1 MADANGECNIK
12 VLCRFRPLNQSEII
26 RGDKFIPIFQGEDTV
41 ILGGKAYV
49 FDRVFPTNST
59 QEQVY
64 STCAKQIVKDVL
76 GGYNGTIFA
85 YGQTSSGKT
94 HTMEGNLHD
103 HQGMGIIPRIAE
115 DIFEHIFAMDENLE
129 FHIKVSYFE
138 IYMDKIRDLL
148 DVTKTNLSV
157 HEDKHRVPYVK
168 GCTERF
174 VTSPEEVMDV
184 IDEGKANRHV
194 AVTNMNEHSSRSH
207 SIFLINIKQENVE
220 TEQKLSG
227 KLYLVDLAGSEK
239 VSKTGAEG
247 AVLDEA
253 KNINKSLSALGN
265 VISALAEGTKSH
277 VPYRDSK
284 MTRILQD
291 SLGGNCRT
299 TMFICCSP
307 SSYNDTETKSTL
319 MFGQRAKTIRNTVS
333 VNLELTAE
341 QWKKKYEKEKEK
353 NRSMKETIQR
363 LEAEL
368 NCWRNGEDAAVP
380 GQLCEGSEDAPLVL
394 PESEESVLD
403 VCSPCTPC
411 TPCTPCS
418 IASSIVVHISEE
430 ERQKYEE
437 EIRKLYKQ
445 LDDKD
450 DEINHQSQMVE
461 KLKEQMLDQE
471 ELLASSRGDSEKVQ
485 SELGRLQA
493 ENESAKAEVKE
504 VLQALEELAV
514 NYDQKSLEVEE
525 KSMQNKLL
533 AEELSKKMAHLMALE
548 AELSRIQEV
557 SSHQRKRIAEILNGL
572 MRDLSEF
579 STIVGNKDIK
589 LPVEITGAIEEE
601 FTVARLYINKIKSE
615 VKSMVKRCRH
625 LENLQTECHRKME
638 ETGRELSSCHLLISQ
653 HEVKIRSLTEYMQN
667 VELRKRQLE
676 DSYDSLTAELAKLQA
691 QESMSQVTRGENHTS
706 AQNSCDIKR
715 ALEQQ
720 MESHR
725 EVHSKQLGRLRDEI
739 NEKQK
744 IIDDLTDC
752 NQRQQLELEQLHSD
766 FERLRSREHHK
777 SRQLEELTFLHER
790 HEQSKQDLKGL
801 EETVAREL
809 HTLHNLRKLFVQD
822 LTTRVRKSAQME
834 PDDTGGYITQKQ
846 KISFLENNLDQL
858 TKVHKQLVRDNADLR
873 CELPKLEKRLRS
885 TAERVKALEGA
896 LKEAKE
902 GAMKDRHRYQQEVE
916 RIKDVMR
923 ARAPFRRPHAALIA
937 KPVRPGHY
945 PVCSPTNPFF
955 IRGFSDQPIA
965 FCNAVFH
972 NRNQAAPAAAAA
984 APAATSAPSSPIS
997 VSPTS
1002 PSTPESE
1009 PRLPESNSNQN
1020 SPAKHLDFQ
1029 NNDAHDSNV
1038 QNNMPPAESESQA
1051 DNASEILDSENGNTT
1066 DINDNSMC
1074 LNVNSVSRTDVCDNQ
1089 DPAKLYSLQPEA
1101 SAS

>member
-1 MADANGECNIK
+1 MADGNAECNIK
-12 VLCRFRPLNQSEII
+12 VLCRFRPLNKSEIN
-26 RGDKFIPIFQGEDTV
+26 RGDKFIPVFQREDTV
-41 ILGGKAYV
+41 IFGGKSYV
-49 FDRVFPTNST
+49 FDQVFPTNTT

-64 STCAKQIVKDVL
+64 NACAKQIVKDVL

-103 HQGMGIIPRIAE
+103 PQGMGIIPRISE

-157 HEDKHRVPYVK
+157 HEDKYRVPYVK

-207 SIFLINIKQENVE
+207 SIFLISIKQENVE

-307 SSYNDTETKSTL
+307 SSYNDAETKSTL
-319 MFGQRAKTIRNTVS
+319 MFGQRAKTIRNTVT

-353 NRSMKETIQR
+353 NRSMKETVQR

-368 NCWRNGEDAAVP
+368 NRWRNGNTHKNTEYLLP
-380 GQLCEGSEDAPLVL
+380 RKNCENHPSGIL
-394 PESEESVLD
+394 
-403 VCSPCTPC
+403 
-411 TPCTPCS
+411 
-418 IASSIVVHISEE
+418 IISYIFVFNV
-430 ERQKYEE
+430 R
-437 EIRKLYKQ
+437 III
-445 LDDKD
+445 D

-461 KLKEQMLDQE
+461 KLKEQMLNQE

-485 SELGRLQA
+485 SELGRLQT
-493 ENESAKAEVKE
+493 ENDSAKAEVKE

-525 KSMQNKLL
+525 KSVQKKLL
-533 AEELSKKMAHLMALE
+533 AEELAKKMAHLMAME

-579 STIVGNKDIK
+579 STIVGNRDIR
-589 LPVEITGAIEEE
+589 LPMEITGVIEEE
-601 FTVARLYINKIKSE
+601 FTVARLYISKIKSE

-625 LENLQTECHRKME
+625 LESLQMECHRKME
-638 ETGRELSSCHLLISQ
+638 ETGRELSSCHLLVSQ
-653 HEVKIRSLTEYMQN
+653 HEAKIRSLTDYMQN
-667 VELRKRQLE
+667 VELKKRQLE
-676 DSYDSLTAELAKLQA
+676 DSYDCLSEELAKLQA
-691 QESMSQVTRGENHTS
+691 RGEGGENI
-706 AQNSCDIKR
+706 NMVRRR

-725 EVHSKQLGRLRDEI
+725 EAHSKQLGRLRDEI

-752 NQRQQLELEQLHSD
+752 NQKQQLELEQLHCD
-766 FERLRSREHHK
+766 YECLRSQEHHK

-822 LTTRVRKSAQME
+822 LTTRVRKHAGME
-834 PDDTGGYITQKQ
+834 PDDSGGYITQKQ
-846 KISFLENNLDQL
+846 KISFLENNLEQL

-923 ARAPFRRPHAALIA
+923 TRNPFRRPHAAQI
-937 KPVRPGHY
+937 
-945 PVCSPTNPFF
+945 
-955 IRGFSDQPIA
+955 
-965 FCNAVFH
+965 
-972 NRNQAAPAAAAA
+972 
-984 APAATSAPSSPIS
+984 
-997 VSPTS
+997 
-1002 PSTPESE
+1002 
-1009 PRLPESNSNQN
+1009 
-1020 SPAKHLDFQ
+1020 
-1029 NNDAHDSNV
+1029 
-1038 QNNMPPAESESQA
+1038 
-1051 DNASEILDSENGNTT
+1051 GNTCTSLT
-1066 DINDNSMC
+1066 D
-1074 LNVNSVSRTDVCDNQ
+1074 
-1089 DPAKLYSLQPEA
+1089 
-1101 SAS
+1101 SACF

>member
-1 MADANGECNIK
+1 MADSNAECNIK

-41 ILGGKAYV
+41 IFGGKSYV
-49 FDRVFPTNST
+49 FDQVFPTNTT

-64 STCAKQIVKDVL
+64 NACAKQIVRDVL

-94 HTMEGNLHD
+94 HTMEGKLHD
-103 HQGMGIIPRIAE
+103 PQAMGIIPRIAQ

-138 IYMDKIRDLL
+138 IYMEKIRDLL
-148 DVTKTNLSV
+148 DVTKINLSV
-157 HEDKHRVPYVK
+157 HEDKYRVPYVK

-220 TEQKLSG
+220 TEQKLCG

-307 SSYNDTETKSTL
+307 SSYNDAETKSTL
-319 MFGQRAKTIRNTVS
+319 MFGQRAKTIRNTVT

-368 NCWRNGEDAAVP
+368 DHWRNGDNAVVL
-380 GQLCEGSEDAPLVL
+380 GRLSEGSEDARFV
-394 PESEESVLD
+394 SLD
-403 VCSPCTPC
+403 FKEPTLELCSPCTPC
-411 TPCTPCS
+411 TPCSPCS

-493 ENESAKAEVKE
+493 ENESSKTEVKE
-504 VLQALEELAV
+504 VLQALEELAL

-533 AEELSKKMAHLMALE
+533 AEELGKKMARLRALE
-548 AELSRIQEV
+548 EELSRIQEA
-557 SSHQRKRIAEILNGL
+557 SSHQRKRIAEVLNGL
-572 MRDLSEF
+572 MRDLREF
-579 STIVGNKDIK
+579 STIVGNREIK
-589 LPVEITGAIEEE
+589 LPMEITGGIEEE
-601 FTVARLYINKIKSE
+601 FTVARLYISKIKSE

-625 LENLQTECHRKME
+625 LENLHTECNRKME
-638 ETGRELSSCHLLISQ
+638 ETSRELSSCNLLVSQ
-653 HEVKIRSLTEYMQN
+653 HEAKIRSLMECMQN
-667 VELRKRQLE
+667 VELKKRQLE
-676 DSYDSLTAELAKLQA
+676 DSNDVLTEELAKLRA
-691 QESMSQVTRGENHTS
+691 QESISQVTSGKNNTS
-706 AQNSCDIKR
+706 LQSDIKR
-715 ALEQQ
+715 ALDEQMQ
-720 MESHR
+720 SHR
-725 EVHSKQLGRLRDEI
+725 EAQSKQLGRLRDEI
-739 NEKQK
+739 NEKQNT
-744 IIDDLTDC
+744 IDELTDC
-752 NQRQQLELEQLHSD
+752 NQQQQLELEQLHTD
-766 FERLRSREHHK
+766 FEHLRSQEYQK
-777 SRQLEELTFLHER
+777 SRQLEELTFLCER

-809 HTLHNLRKLFVQD
+809 YTLHNLRKLFVQD
-822 LTTRVRKSAQME
+822 LTARVRKSTEIE
-834 PDDTGGYITQKQ
+834 PDDTGGFITQKQ
-846 KISFLENNLDQL
+846 KISFLENNLEQL
-858 TKVHKQLVRDNADLR
+858 SKVHKQLVRDNADLR

-902 GAMKDRHRYQQEVE
+902 GAIKDRQRYQEEVE

-923 ARAPFRRPHAALIA
+923 RNPFRRHHAAQIA

-945 PVCSPTNPFF
+945 PLCAPINHFF
-955 IRGFSDQPIA
+955 IRGCSGNPVA
-965 FCNAVFH
+965 FCNAGFQ
-972 NRNQAAPAAAAA
+972 NKNNQSAASIDAPPAHD
-984 APAATSAPSSPIS
+984 TE
-997 VSPTS
+997 V
-1002 PSTPESE
+1002 
-1009 PRLPESNSNQN
+1009 RLPGDNCNQN
-1020 SPAKHLDFQ
+1020 SPAERLDPQSDNNSVAQ
-1029 NNDAHDSNV
+1029 NNLL
-1038 QNNMPPAESESQA
+1038 PAEAVSKAVKSSEM
-1051 DNASEILDSENGNTT
+1051 LDSENEWMSATT
-1066 DINDNSMC
+1066 
-1074 LNVNSVSRTDVCDNQ
+1074 RTQPQSTSCRMRLQ
-1089 DPAKLYSLQPEA
+1089 PAKAGECF
-1101 SAS
+1101 

>member
-1 MADANGECNIK
+1 MADANAECNIK
-12 VLCRFRPLNQSEII
+12 VLCRFRPMNQSENI

-41 ILGGKAYV
+41 ILGGKTYV
-49 FDRVFPTNST
+49 FDQVFPTNTT

-64 STCAKQIVKDVL
+64 NTCAKQIVRDVL

-94 HTMEGNLHD
+94 HTMEGNLHNP
-103 HQGMGIIPRIAE
+103 QGMGIIPRIAQ

-138 IYMDKIRDLL
+138 IYLDKIRDLL

-157 HEDKHRVPYVK
+157 HEDKYRVPYVK

-184 IDEGKANRHV
+184 IDEGKASRHV

-247 AVLDEA
+247 SVLDEA

-307 SSYNDTETKSTL
+307 SSYNDAETKSTL

-368 NCWRNGEDAAVP
+368 NCRRDENVS
-380 GQLCEGSEDAPLVL
+380 GQLSEGSEDVPFVPPEPEEPL
-394 PESEESVLD
+394 LD
-403 VCSPCTPC
+403 ICS
-411 TPCTPCS
+411 PCTPCS

-437 EIRKLYKQ
+437 EIRRLYKQ

-461 KLKEQMLDQE
+461 KLKEQMLNQE

-485 SELGRLQA
+485 SELDRLRT
-493 ENESAKAEVKE
+493 ENDSAKAEVKE

-514 NYDQKSLEVEE
+514 NYDQKSLEAAE

-533 AEELSKKMAHLMALE
+533 AEEFEKKMGHLMALE

-572 MRDLSEF
+572 MKDLSDF

-589 LPVEITGAIEEE
+589 LPMEITGAIEEE
-601 FTVARLYINKIKSE
+601 FTVARLYISKIKSE

-625 LENLQTECHRKME
+625 LENLQMECHRKME

-653 HEVKIRSLTEYMQN
+653 HGAKIRSLTEYMQN
-667 VELRKRQLE
+667 VELKKRQLE
-676 DSYDSLTAELAKLQA
+676 DSYDSLSEELAKVQA
-691 QESMSQVTRGENHTS
+691 QESVSQMTS
-706 AQNSCDIKR
+706 GQNPTSVLDCSDIKR

-725 EVHSKQLGRLRDEI
+725 ETHSKQLGHLRDEI

-744 IIDDLTDC
+744 IIDELTDC
-752 NQRQQLELEQLHSD
+752 NQRLQLELEQLHDD
-766 FERLRSREHHK
+766 FEHLRGQEHHK

-801 EETVAREL
+801 EETVGREL
-809 HTLHNLRKLFVQD
+809 HSLHNLRKLFVQD
-822 LTTRVRKSAQME
+822 LTSRVRRSAGIG
-834 PDDTGGYITQKQ
+834 PDGGYITQKQ

-873 CELPKLEKRLRS
+873 CELPKLEKRLRY

-896 LKEAKE
+896 LQEAKE
-902 GAMKDRHRYQQEVE
+902 GAMKDRCRYQQEVE

-923 ARAPFRRPHAALIA
+923 ARNPFRRPHAAQIA

-945 PVCSPTNPFF
+945 PLCSPSNPFF
-955 IRGFSDQPIA
+955 IRGYSEHPAA

-972 NRNQAAPAAAAA
+972 NSNNHQAAASAAPAAPKSAA
-984 APAATSAPSSPIS
+984 
-997 VSPTS
+997 
-1002 PSTPESE
+1002 
-1009 PRLPESNSNQN
+1009 RLPEGDSNRN
-1020 SPAKHLDFQ
+1020 SPVKHLEPR
-1029 NNDAHDSNV
+1029 NNDAHDSDAH
-1038 QNNMPPAESESQA
+1038 NNTLPAEAASPA
-1051 DNASEILDSENGNTT
+1051 DSNTAEMLDSENGNAT
-1066 DINDNSMC
+1066 DINDNRGSMS

-1089 DPAKLYSLQPEA
+1089 DPAKLFSLQQEA